1 MVAVLARSWN
11 MVISLSAARLWQPP
25 VCRTAVM
32 LVWAGLAGS
41 VCAEPLSFDDALTL
55 AVRET
60 PALRAESAQID
71 AARQAAIPA
80 GALPDPKLALGID
93 NLPIEGPD
101 RFSLGSEPMTMQRI
115 GVMQEFP
122 NDAKR
127 GARVDAARGRVAL
140 SEAQTRIT
148 RLAVLRETAV
158 AWIAR
163 DAVERQLDRI
173 DALDSEN
180 RLFDAAVRA
189 RIAGGKGSA
198 LDAVASRQE
207 AAMID
212 ARRDELTAR
221 RQQAIA
227 ALKRWVGPRAAAPL
241 KGAAPEWPIARDTLE
256 HALHGHPELAIFD
269 PKGRV
274 LDAEVAEA
282 KADKKPDWA
291 LELAYAKR
299 GSQFGDMAMVQVSFE
314 LPLFAAHR
322 QDPKIAAKLAERMGL
337 DAEREAVLRE
347 HAAMLEADF
356 AEYQRLVSA
365 VKRQRDVLLPLA
377 DEKADL
383 ALASWRGGKGE
394 LVDLVMARRERIDA
408 ELTAIALEG
417 ARRQMAARLHY
428 AYSDPTVTGEKQ

>member
-1 MVAVLARSWN
+1 MAIPKLTDRLSRLSLCGTAVLIVLATL
-11 MVISLSAARLWQPP
+11 VGP
-25 VCRTAVM
+25 VF
-32 LVWAGLAGS
+32 
-41 VCAEPLSFDDALTL
+41 AESLSFDAALAI
-55 AVRET
+55 AVSET
-60 PALRAESAQID
+60 PQLRAEAAQID

-80 GALPDPKLALGID
+80 GALPDPRLALGLDNVPID
-93 NLPIEGPD
+93 GAN
-101 RFSLGSEPMTMQRI
+101 RFSLSSEPMTMQRI

-122 NDAKR
+122 NNAKR

-140 SEAQTRIT
+140 NEAQTRIT
-148 RLAVLRETAV
+148 RLTVLRETAV
-158 AWIAR
+158 AWISR
-163 DAVERQLDRI
+163 DAVERQLARI
-173 DALDSEN
+173 DALESEN

-198 LDAVASRQE
+198 MEAVASRQE

-212 ARRDELTAR
+212 ARRDDLTAR

-227 ALKRWVGPRAAAPL
+227 ALKRWVGPRAVAPL
-241 KGAAPEWPIARDTLE
+241 KGVAPDWTIARATLE

-282 KADKKPDWA
+282 RADKQPDWA
-291 LELAYAKR
+291 LELAYSKR
-299 GSQFGDMAMVQVSFE
+299 GAQFGDMAMVQVSFD
-314 LPLFAAHR
+314 LPLFAATR

-377 DEKADL
+377 GEKVDL
-383 ALASWRGGKGE
+383 AMAGWRGGKGE
-394 LVDLVMARRERIDA
+394 LVDLVMARRERIDV
-408 ELTAIALEG
+408 ELRAIALEG
-417 ARRQMAARLHY
+417 ERQQMAARLHY
-428 AYSDPTVTGEKQ
+428 AYSEPTLSGEKQ